1 MFGRVL
7 IVDDDPDFCELLAAG
22 FRQHELDVV
31 TLSSASEALAL
42 LAVSDEVFDAVL
54 TDLQMPGMDGI
65 AFCQQVATHHPELP
79 VVVMTAFATLETA
92 IAAIRADAYDFIQ
105 KPLHLEATA
114 VRMQR
119 VVRERKLHEE
129 VKRLKEVIA
138 ARRPLADSG
147 IIGTSQAMHEIF
159 DLIDRVADTEVSVLV
174 TGETG
179 TGKEVAAR
187 ALHARGRRKKGPFVA
202 VNCSAIPEGLFES
215 ELFGHVRGAFTDA
228 RNERPGLLQQAS
240 GGTLFL
246 DEIGDLPL
254 SVQPKLLRAL
264 EERVIR
270 PLGGNKERFLDI
282 RTVVATNVDL
292 ETAVAEGRF
301 REDLFFRVNVI
312 HLHLP
317 PLRAR
322 GGDILLLAQHFLDR
336 FAAQNSKKVIGIQS
350 SAAERLLAYSWSG
363 NVRELR
369 NCIERAVALTRYQ
382 QIAVEDLPEK
392 IRSYKRSHVV
402 VASDDPSELLTM
414 EEVES
419 RYIARVVEAVGNN
432 KTLAAKVL
440 GFDRKTLYR
449 KLDRYQ
455 IQISS

>member
-1 MFGRVL
+1 MLGRVL
-7 IVDDDPDFCELLAAG
+7 IVDDDPDFCALLAAG
-22 FRQHELDVV
+22 FRKHDLDPA
-31 TLSSASEALAL
+31 TASSASEALGL
-42 LAVSDEVFDAVL
+42 LATQSFDAVL

-65 AFCQQVATHHPELP
+65 AFCQQVATHYPETP

-119 VVRERKLHEE
+119 VVRERRLREE
-129 VKRLKEVIA
+129 VKQLKQEIA
-138 ARRPLADSG
+138 ARRPLTG
-147 IIGTSQAMHEIF
+147 VIGGSPAMQEVF
-159 DLIDRVADTEVSVLV
+159 DLIDRVADTDASILV

-179 TGKEVAAR
+179 TGKEVVAR
-187 ALHARGRRKKGPFVA
+187 TLHARSRRQAGPFVA

-215 ELFGHVRGAFTDA
+215 ELFGHARGAFTDA
-228 RNERPGLLQQAS
+228 RAERPGLLQQAN

-246 DEIGDLPL
+246 DEIGDMPV

-270 PLGGNKERFLDI
+270 PVGSNKEIPIEI
-282 RTVVATNVDL
+282 RTIVATNVDL

-312 HLHLP
+312 HVHLP
-317 PLRAR
+317 PLRSR
-322 GGDILLLAQHFLDR
+322 GGDVLLLAQAFLER
-336 FAAQNSKKVIGIQS
+336 FAAQNGKKVVGIQG
-350 SAAERLLAYSWSG
+350 SAGERLLAYPWPG

-369 NCIERAVALTRYQ
+369 NCIERAVALTRFE
-382 QIAVEDLPEK
+382 QISVEDLPEK
-392 IRSYKRSHVV
+392 VRAYDRSHVV

-414 EEVES
+414 DEVEQ
-419 RYIARVVEAVGNN
+419 RYIARVMESVGGN

-449 KLDRYQ
+449 KLERYQ
-455 IQISS
+455 GSGA

>member
-1 MFGRVL
+1 MLGRVL
-7 IVDDDPDFCELLAAG
+7 IVDDDPDFCQLLAAG
-22 FRQHELDVV
+22 FRQHDLEVA
-31 TLSSASEALAL
+31 TSASASDALAA
-42 LAVSDEVFDAVL
+42 LAVPGQSFDAVL

-65 AFCQQVATHHPELP
+65 AFCQQVATHHPEIP

-119 VVRERKLHEE
+119 VVRERKLRDE
-129 VKRLKEVIA
+129 VKRLKLEIES
-138 ARRPLADSG
+138 RRPLVG
-147 IIGTSQAMHEIF
+147 IIGASPAMEDVF
-159 DLIDRVADTEVSVLV
+159 DLVDRVADTDVSVLI

-187 ALHARGRRKKGPFVA
+187 ALHARGRRRDGPFVA

-228 RNERPGLLQQAS
+228 RTERPGLLQQAH

-246 DEIGDLPL
+246 DEIGDMPL
-254 SVQPKLLRAL
+254 AVQPKLLRAL

-270 PLGGNKERFLDI
+270 PVGGNKEMSIDI

-312 HLHLP
+312 HVHLP

-322 GGDILLLAQHFLDR
+322 GGDILLLAQHFLER
-336 FAAQNSKKVIGIQS
+336 FAVQNGKKVVGVQTP
-350 SAAERLLAYSWSG
+350 AAERLLAYSWPG

-369 NCIERAVALTRYQ
+369 NCIERAVALTRYE

-392 IRSYKRSHVV
+392 IRTYERSHVV

-414 EEVES
+414 EEVEQ
-419 RYIARVVEAVGNN
+419 RYIARVMEAVGGN

-449 KLDRYQ
+449 KLERYQ
-455 IQISS
+455 AGGGA

>member
-1 MFGRVL
+1 MHG
-7 IVDDDPDFCELLAAG
+7 
-22 FRQHELDVV
+22 LDSV
-31 TLSSASEALAL
+31 TSTSASEALGS
-42 LAVSDEVFDAVL
+42 LASGGFDAVL

-65 AFCQQVATHHPELP
+65 AFCQQVATHHPETP

-119 VVRERKLHEE
+119 VVRERRLREE
-129 VKRLKEVIA
+129 VKLLKQEIA
-138 ARRPLADSG
+138 ARRPLTG
-147 IIGTSQAMHEIF
+147 VIGTSPAMQEVF
-159 DLIDRVADTEVSVLV
+159 DLIDRVAETDASMLI

-179 TGKEVAAR
+179 TGKEVVAGT
-187 ALHARGRRKKGPFVA
+187 LHERGRRRTGPFVG

-215 ELFGHVRGAFTDA
+215 ELFGHAKGAFTDA
-228 RNERPGLLQQAS
+228 RSERPGLLTQAE

-246 DEIGDLPL
+246 DEIGDLPV

-270 PLGGNKERFLDI
+270 PVGSNKEVPIDI
-282 RTVVATNVDL
+282 RTICATNVDL

-301 REDLFFRVNVI
+301 REDLFFRINVI
-312 HLHLP
+312 HVALP
-317 PLRAR
+317 PLRSR
-322 GGDILLLAQHFLDR
+322 GGDVLLLAQAFLER
-336 FAAQNSKKVIGIQS
+336 FAAQNGKSVVGIQA
-350 SAAERLLAYSWSG
+350 SAAERLLAYPWPG

-369 NCIERAVALTRYQ
+369 NCIERAVALTRFE

-392 IRSYKRSHVV
+392 VRAYSRSHVV
-402 VASDDPSELLTM
+402 LASDDPSELLTM
-414 EEVES
+414 DEVEQ
-419 RYIARVVEAVGNN
+419 RYIARVMEAVGGN

-449 KLDRYQ
+449 KLERYVG
-455 IQISS
+455 